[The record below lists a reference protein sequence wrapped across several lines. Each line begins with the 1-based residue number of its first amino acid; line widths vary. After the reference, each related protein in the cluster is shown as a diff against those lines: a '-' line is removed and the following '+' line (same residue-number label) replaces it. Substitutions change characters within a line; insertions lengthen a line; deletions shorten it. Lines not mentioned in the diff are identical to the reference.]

1 MEKKWV
7 RFWETRLV
15 AWERDGGRLR
25 EVGSR
30 KSRHGRSVAVRDSA
44 VVDIVEDKSVILDT
58 PPKKNMKMVLVL
70 LGSWILVLCE
80 DLRLKT
86 QVLGDEEEDSSRLL
100 TSFI

>member
-15 AWERDGGRLR
+15 ASERDGGRLR

-44 VVDIVEDKSVILDT
+44 VVDIVEDKAVILDN
-58 PPKKNMKMVLVL
+58 PLPKKKYEDGFGFAWL
-70 LGSWILVLCE
+70 LDTCVVR
-80 DLRLKT
+80 RLKT
-86 QVLGDEEEDSSRLL
+86 
-100 TSFI
+100 